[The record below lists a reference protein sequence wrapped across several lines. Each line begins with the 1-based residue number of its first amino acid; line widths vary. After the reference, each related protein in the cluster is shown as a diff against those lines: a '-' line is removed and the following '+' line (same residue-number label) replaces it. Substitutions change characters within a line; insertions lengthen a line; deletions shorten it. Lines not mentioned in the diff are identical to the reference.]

1 MSMTTDQSTRLE
13 ATVAALN
20 AIDGVDSV
28 QSDDFDSY
36 YVNVF
41 IYLTPDEPK
50 PWFGVPVYKW
60 AKPLRS
66 TKAAIRRVLKEQG
79 IEDYHFLDQPEKQ
92 REYNGKMY
100 GKTLWFDK
108 GYDTDNIKIEIPYPV

>member
-1 MSMTTDQSTRLE
+1 MILE
-13 ATVAALN
+13 ILEDTCLLAPEKFLVSPMGEA
-20 AIDGVDSV
+20 G
-28 QSDDFDSY
+28 
-36 YVNVF
+36 
-41 IYLTPDEPK
+41 
-50 PWFGVPVYKW
+50 
-60 AKPLRS
+60 RS
-66 TKAAIRRVLKEQG
+66 ASPIFTEREQQG